1 VAGSDS
7 ESIAQR
13 LLSGIGDA
21 WGWLVARVTTLIYRA
36 TGRKTGTSGTVE
48 PTPTNSTVR
57 PPLLSNS
64 ETLYA
69 PAVEADGL
77 ILAPF
82 TDNSQAFYGPIV
94 SAAAVFVSPPLL
106 ANTQVIFPPT
116 VNQQILLPLLS
127 NEQTFG
133 EPLVLQGQSVV
144 SPLLSNSQ
152 AFYGPQ
158 VNQSVIAPLLSNSE
172 TLYGPT
178 IVTGTSILPTPLVN
192 TQAFYGP
199 QLNMKV
205 TPGLLTN
212 TQTFPGPSV
221 ASGYI
226 VRPTT
231 FASGQAFYAP
241 QVNLKVVSGF
251 ISNAQTFYGPVV
263 SADTLIVAPLLTNSQ
278 TFYAPKLNLKV
289 LVPLL
294 TNSSAILAPAV
305 IPDTAQA
312 VNAPYHLNSQTFYGP
327 QLNRNIKPTRLTNTS
342 GFFTLTVS
350 NGPNP
355 GFALSTPS
363 VTVISAAGDPPEIT
377 LGINSDHYAGYYLD
391 IERSTV
397 STKNTS
403 DGSYASPT
411 LKIAHQI
418 EPEELAALAI
428 TNADLAGGGYTNPAG
443 AYFQQYRIRREDGA
457 LSAWVE
463 ISGTVTASVAQ
474 LHTVSGFNRASSLTY
489 PSVGHEFEIQNIN
502 VGSLR
507 KARATI
513 STTGKKQF
521 EVTINIWTTGSR
533 IAVGIDDGNIDF
545 STGGIIPGNT
555 GTPNGVCFRA
565 QQGSGGTIYANGAVN
580 QSAPANSTLQV
591 GDIISTV
598 IDTTAATV
606 KFYRTR
612 SGATVQIGTTVP
624 IGFGSTVYAFGGTE
638 RVDNI
643 EFNFGASS
651 FARPLDTGFAIYG

>member
-1 VAGSDS
+1 M
-7 ESIAQR
+7 
-13 LLSGIGDA
+13 
-21 WGWLVARVTTLIYRA
+21 ARVTTLIYRA
-36 TGRKTGTSGTVE
+36 TGRKQSTSGSVV
-48 PTPTNSTVR
+48 TPTDATIR
-57 PPLLSNS
+57 PALLSNS
-64 ETLYA
+64 GEVYA
-69 PAVEADGL
+69 PAVDADGL
-77 ILAPF
+77 ILVPF
-82 TDNSQAFYGPIV
+82 TDNSSAFFGPIV

-116 VNQQILLPLLS
+116 VNQQILLPLLT
-127 NEQTFG
+127 NEQSFG
-133 EPLVLQGQSVV
+133 EALVLQGQSVV
-144 SPLLSNSQ
+144 SPLLTNSQ
-152 AFYGPQ
+152 TFYGPQ
-158 VNQSVIAPLLSNSE
+158 VNQAVLAPLLSNTE
-172 TLYGPT
+172 AFYGPT
-178 IVTGTSILPTPLVN
+178 IISGTSILPTPLVN
-192 TQAFYGP
+192 SQSFYGP
-199 QLNMKV
+199 QLNLKV

-251 ISNAQTFYGPVV
+251 ISNAQTFYAPVV

-278 TFYAPKLNLKV
+278 TFYGPKLNLKV
-289 LVPLL
+289 LSPLL
-294 TNSSAILAPAV
+294 TNTATIHAPAV

-312 VNAPYHLNSQTFYGP
+312 INAPYHLNTQTFYGP
-327 QLNRNIKPTRLTNTS
+327 QLNRNIKPPRLTNTS
-342 GFFTLTVS
+342 GFFNLTVS

-363 VTVISAAGDPPEIT
+363 VTVISAAGDPPEVT

-397 STKNTS
+397 STKNAS

-411 LKIAHQI
+411 LKITHQI

-428 TNADLAGGGYTNPAG
+428 TNADLAGDGYTNPAG
-443 AYFQQYRIRREDGA
+443 VYFQQYRIRREDGA

-474 LHTVSGFNRASSLTY
+474 LHTVPGFNRASSLTY

-513 STTGKKQF
+513 SATGKKQF
-521 EVTINIWTTGSR
+521 EVTINSWTTGSR
-533 IAVGIDDGNIDF
+533 IAVGIDNGNNDF
-545 STGGIIPGNT
+545 STGGLIPGNT
-555 GTPNGVCFRA
+555 DLPNGVTLRC
-565 QQGSGGTIYANGAVN
+565 QQGAGGTIYANGGVN
-580 QSAPANSTLQV
+580 QSAPANATLAV
-591 GDIISTV
+591 GDIVSVV

-612 SGATVQIGTTVP
+612 SGSTVQIGATVP

-651 FARPLDTGFAIYG
+651 FARSLDTGFAIYG